1 MTSLWCQISLLALF
15 VDYVVVHMSG
25 SKNSNKAIAPS
36 AVALLPL
43 VLFLALFIGVG
54 TYLSLQGVD
63 FAFYQLPAP
72 IAVLPAVILALIL
85 SKDKLNRSIEHFMSG
100 VGHQDI
106 IAMCMIYLLA
116 GAFAAVAK
124 ASGGVDATVNL
135 GLSAIPTSMILPGIF
150 LISAFIATAMGTSM
164 GTIAAVAP
172 VALGIAQS
180 AGMSL
185 PLTAGVVLSGA
196 MFGDNLSII
205 SDTTIAAT
213 RSQGCE
219 MKDKFKENIRIA
231 LPAALVALV
240 IFAFNSTA
248 TQVPETGP
256 IEWLKVLPYVTI
268 LILAVSGMNVFVVL
282 TIGIVL
288 AGGVSLSSID
298 DYGLTN
304 FAQDIYSGFGNM
316 QEIFLLSM
324 LIGGLSELMRR
335 QGGLAFLTNLVSGII
350 RTFGSSHSK
359 EANGR
364 ASELGIAGLVSMV
377 NTCTANNTVAIIV
390 SGSVARQLAEENNV
404 SPRRSASLLDIFSCV
419 IQGVLPYG
427 AQVLLLGSVF
437 NLSPLEVVA
446 NSYYCFAL
454 AIAAIVAVFI
464 KHPARQP
471 VPQTES

>member
-1 MTSLWCQISLLALF
+1 
-15 VDYVVVHMSG
+15 MS
-25 SKNSNKAIAPS
+25 SFDNNKATVAPS
-36 AVALLPL
+36 AIALLPL
-43 VLFLALFIGVG
+43 LVFLALFIGVG
-54 TYLSLQGVD
+54 TYLTIQGVD

-72 IAVLPAVILALIL
+72 IAVLPAVVLALLL
-85 SKDKLNRSIEHFMSG
+85 SKEKLNRAIEQFLKG
-100 VGHQDI
+100 VGHPDI

-116 GAFAAVAK
+116 GAFATVAK

-135 GLSAIPTSMILPGIF
+135 GLSAIPTSLILPGIF

-172 VALGIAQS
+172 VALGISES

-185 PLTAGVVLSGA
+185 SLTAGVVLSGA

-219 MKDKFKENIRIA
+219 MRDKFKENVKIA
-231 LPAALVALV
+231 VPAALVAMA

-248 TQVPETGP
+248 TQVPQTESV
-256 IEWLKVLPYVTI
+256 EWLKVLPYLTI
-268 LILAVSGMNVFVVL
+268 LILAVSGVNVFVVL
-282 TIGIVL
+282 TIGIL
-288 AGGVSLSSID
+288 FAGTVSLVSID
-298 DYGLTN
+298 EYALTQ
-304 FAQDIYSGFGNM
+304 FGQDIYEGFGSM

-335 QGGLAFLTNLVSGII
+335 QGGLAFLTELVSKAI
-350 RTFGSSHSK
+350 RKFGSSHSRQ
-359 EANGR
+359 ENCR

-390 SGSVARQLAEENNV
+390 SGGVARELAETNNV

-419 IQGVLPYG
+419 VQGILPYG
-427 AQVLLLGSVF
+427 AQVLLLGSIF
-437 NLSPLEVVA
+437 GLSPLAVIS

-454 AIAAIVAVFI
+454 AISAIVSVFI
-464 KHPARQP
+464 KQSAVATEH
-471 VPQTES
+471 QTES

>member
-1 MTSLWCQISLLALF
+1 
-15 VDYVVVHMSG
+15 MSN
-25 SKNSNKAIAPS
+25 SKNSNAVIAPS
-36 AVALLPL
+36 AVALIPL
-43 VLFLALFIGVG
+43 IVFLALFIGVG

-72 IAVLPAVILALIL
+72 IAALPAVMLALLL
-85 SKDKLNRSIEHFMSG
+85 SKDKLNRAIEQFLGG
-100 VGHQDI
+100 VGHKDI

-172 VALGIAQS
+172 VALGIADS
-180 AGMSL
+180 AGMSI

-219 MKDKFKENIRIA
+219 MRDKFKENIRIA
-231 LPAALVALV
+231 LPAALIAIV

-256 IEWLKVLPYVTI
+256 IEWLKVLPYITI

-282 TIGIVL
+282 TIGILL
-288 AGGVSLSSID
+288 AGGVSLGSIENYGMT
-298 DYGLTN
+298 DY
-304 FAQDIYSGFGNM
+304 AQDIYAGFGNM

-335 QGGLAFLTNLVSGII
+335 QGGLAFLTNLVSGLI
-350 RTFGSSHSK
+350 RAFGSSHSK
-359 EANGR
+359 QANGR

-377 NTCTANNTVAIIV
+377 NLCTANNTVAIIV
-390 SGSVARQLAEENNV
+390 SGSVARQLAEENDV

-437 NLSPLEVVA
+437 NLSPLEIVS

-454 AIAAIVAVFI
+454 AIVAVVAVFI
-464 KHPARQP
+464 KHPARKVAQA
-471 VPQTES
+471 

>member
-1 MTSLWCQISLLALF
+1 
-15 VDYVVVHMSG
+15 MSN
-25 SKNSNKAIAPS
+25 SKNSNAVIAPS
-36 AVALLPL
+36 AVALIPL
-43 VLFLALFIGVG
+43 IVFLSLFIGVG

-72 IAVLPAVILALIL
+72 IAALPAVMLALLL
-85 SKDKLNRSIEHFMSG
+85 SKDKLNSAIEQFLSG
-100 VGHQDI
+100 VGHKDI

-172 VALGIAQS
+172 VALGIADS
-180 AGMSL
+180 AGMSI

-219 MKDKFKENIRIA
+219 MRDKFKENIRIA
-231 LPAALVALV
+231 LPAALIAIV

-256 IEWLKVLPYVTI
+256 IEWLKVLPYITI

-282 TIGIVL
+282 TIGILL
-288 AGGVSLSSID
+288 AGGVSLGSVEN
-298 DYGLTN
+298 YGLTDY
-304 FAQDIYSGFGNM
+304 AQDIYAGFGNM

-335 QGGLAFLTNLVSGII
+335 QGGLAFLTNLVSGVI
-350 RTFGSSHSK
+350 RAFGSSHSK
-359 EANGR
+359 QANGR

-377 NTCTANNTVAIIV
+377 NMCTANNTVAIIV

-437 NLSPLEVVA
+437 NLSPLEVVS

-454 AIAAIVAVFI
+454 AIVAVVAVFI
-464 KHPARQP
+464 KHPARQ
-471 VPQTES
+471 TATA

>member
-1 MTSLWCQISLLALF
+1 
-15 VDYVVVHMSG
+15 MSN
-25 SKNSNKAIAPS
+25 SKNSNAVIAPS
-36 AVALLPL
+36 AVALIPL
-43 VLFLALFIGVG
+43 IVFLALFIGVG

-72 IAVLPAVILALIL
+72 IAALPAVMLALLL
-85 SKDKLNRSIEHFMSG
+85 SKDKLNRAIEQFLGG
-100 VGHQDI
+100 VGHKDI

-172 VALGIAQS
+172 VALGIADS
-180 AGMSL
+180 AGMSI

-219 MKDKFKENIRIA
+219 MRDKFKENIRIA
-231 LPAALVALV
+231 LPAALIAIV

-256 IEWLKVLPYVTI
+256 IEWLKVLPYITI

-282 TIGIVL
+282 TIGILL
-288 AGGVSLSSID
+288 AGGVSLGSIENYGMT
-298 DYGLTN
+298 DY
-304 FAQDIYSGFGNM
+304 AQDIYAGFGNM

-335 QGGLAFLTNLVSGII
+335 QGGLAFLTNLVSGVI
-350 RTFGSSHSK
+350 RAFGSSHSK
-359 EANGR
+359 QANGR

-377 NTCTANNTVAIIV
+377 NLCTANNTVAIIV

-437 NLSPLEVVA
+437 NLSPLDIVA

-454 AIAAIVAVFI
+454 AIVAVVAVFI
-464 KHPARQP
+464 KHPARQ
-471 VPQTES
+471 VANA

>member
-1 MTSLWCQISLLALF
+1 
-15 VDYVVVHMSG
+15 MSN
-25 SKNSNKAIAPS
+25 SKNSNAVIAPS
-36 AVALLPL
+36 AVALIPL
-43 VLFLALFIGVG
+43 IVFLALFIGVG

-72 IAVLPAVILALIL
+72 IAALPAVMLALLL
-85 SKDKLNRSIEHFMSG
+85 SKDKLNRAIEQFLSG
-100 VGHQDI
+100 VGHKDI

-172 VALGIAQS
+172 VALGIADS
-180 AGMSL
+180 AGMSI

-219 MKDKFKENIRIA
+219 MRDKFKENIRIA
-231 LPAALVALV
+231 LPAALIAIV

-256 IEWLKVLPYVTI
+256 IEWLKVLPYITI

-282 TIGIVL
+282 TIGILL
-288 AGGVSLSSID
+288 AGGVSLGSLEN
-298 DYGLTN
+298 YGLTDY
-304 FAQDIYSGFGNM
+304 AQDIYAGFGNM

-335 QGGLAFLTNLVSGII
+335 QGGLAFLTNLVSSMI
-350 RTFGSSHSK
+350 RAFGSSHSK
-359 EANGR
+359 QANGR

-377 NTCTANNTVAIIV
+377 NMCTANNTVAIIV
-390 SGSVARQLAEENNV
+390 SGSVARQLAEENDV

-437 NLSPLEVVA
+437 NLSPLEIVS

-454 AIAAIVAVFI
+454 AIVAVIAVFI
-464 KHPARQP
+464 KHPTRQTAAA
-471 VPQTES
+471 Q

>member
-1 MTSLWCQISLLALF
+1 
-15 VDYVVVHMSG
+15 MSN
-25 SKNSNKAIAPS
+25 SKNSNAVIAPS
-36 AVALLPL
+36 AVALIPL
-43 VLFLALFIGVG
+43 IVFLSLFIGVG

-72 IAVLPAVILALIL
+72 IAALPAVMLALLL
-85 SKDKLNRSIEHFMSG
+85 SKDKLNRAIEQFLGG
-100 VGHQDI
+100 VGHKDM

-172 VALGIAQS
+172 VALGIADS
-180 AGMSL
+180 AGMSI

-219 MKDKFKENIRIA
+219 MRDKFKENIRIA
-231 LPAALVALV
+231 LPAALIAIV

-256 IEWLKVLPYVTI
+256 IEWLKVLPYITI

-282 TIGIVL
+282 TIGILL
-288 AGGVSLSSID
+288 AGGVSLGSVENYGMT
-298 DYGLTN
+298 DY
-304 FAQDIYSGFGNM
+304 AQDIYAGFGNM

-335 QGGLAFLTNLVSGII
+335 QGGLAFLTNLVSGVI
-350 RTFGSSHSK
+350 RAFGSSHSK
-359 EANGR
+359 QANGR

-377 NTCTANNTVAIIV
+377 NLCTANNTVAIIV

-437 NLSPLEVVA
+437 NLSPLDIVA

-454 AIAAIVAVFI
+454 AIVAVVAVFI
-464 KHPARQP
+464 KHPARKVAQA
-471 VPQTES
+471 

>member
-1 MTSLWCQISLLALF
+1 
-15 VDYVVVHMSG
+15 MSN
-25 SKNSNKAIAPS
+25 SKNSNAVIAPS
-36 AVALLPL
+36 AVALIPL
-43 VLFLALFIGVG
+43 IVFLALFIGVG

-72 IAVLPAVILALIL
+72 IAALPAVMLALLL
-85 SKDKLNRSIEHFMSG
+85 SKDKLNRAIEQFLGG
-100 VGHQDI
+100 VGHKDI

-172 VALGIAQS
+172 VALGIADS
-180 AGMSL
+180 AGMSI

-219 MKDKFKENIRIA
+219 MRDKFKENIRIA
-231 LPAALVALV
+231 LPAALIAIV

-256 IEWLKVLPYVTI
+256 IEWLKVLPYITI

-282 TIGIVL
+282 TIGILL
-288 AGGVSLSSID
+288 AGGVSLGSVEN
-298 DYGLTN
+298 YGLTDY
-304 FAQDIYSGFGNM
+304 AQDIYAGFGNM

-335 QGGLAFLTNLVSGII
+335 QGGLAFLTNLVSGVI
-350 RTFGSSHSK
+350 RAFGSSHSK
-359 EANGR
+359 QANGR

-377 NTCTANNTVAIIV
+377 NMCTANNTVAIIV

-437 NLSPLEVVA
+437 NLSPLEIVS

-454 AIAAIVAVFI
+454 AIVAVVAVFI
-464 KHPARQP
+464 KHPARQ
-471 VPQTES
+471 VANA

>member
-1 MTSLWCQISLLALF
+1 
-15 VDYVVVHMSG
+15 MSG

-85 SKDKLNRSIEHFMSG
+85 SKDKLNRSIEHFMRG

-377 NTCTANNTVAIIV
+377 NACTANNTVAIIV

-404 SPRRSASLLDIFSCV
+404 SLRRSASLLDIFSCV

>member
-1 MTSLWCQISLLALF
+1 
-15 VDYVVVHMSG
+15 MSG

-85 SKDKLNRSIEHFMSG
+85 SKDKLNRSIEHFMRG

-298 DYGLTN
+298 NYGLTN

-350 RTFGSSHSK
+350 RTFGSNHSK

>member
-1 MTSLWCQISLLALF
+1 
-15 VDYVVVHMSG
+15 MSG
-25 SKNSNKAIAPS
+25 SKNTNKAIAPS

-43 VLFLALFIGVG
+43 VVFLALFIGVG

-72 IAVLPAVILALIL
+72 IAALPAIVLAILL
-85 SKDKLNRSIEHFMSG
+85 SKDKLNRSIEHFMRG
-100 VGHQDI
+100 VGNQDI

-213 RSQGCE
+213 RSQGCQ

-231 LPAALVALV
+231 LPAALGALV
-240 IFAFNSTA
+240 IFAVNSTA

-256 IEWLKVLPYVTI
+256 IEWLKVLPYITI

-298 DYGLTN
+298 NYGLTN
-304 FAQDIYSGFGNM
+304 FAQDIYSGFGSM

-335 QGGLAFLTNLVSGII
+335 QGGLAFLTNLVSSII
-350 RTFGSSHSK
+350 RSFGSSHSK

-471 VPQTES
+471 APQIEN

>member
-1 MTSLWCQISLLALF
+1 
-15 VDYVVVHMSG
+15 MSG

-85 SKDKLNRSIEHFMSG
+85 SKDKLNRSIEHFMRG

-316 QEIFLLSM
+316 QEIFFLSM

-364 ASELGIAGLVSMV
+364 ASDLGIAGLVSMV

>member
-1 MTSLWCQISLLALF
+1 MSWLPHYAARHPVIVATIAMT
-15 VDYVVVHMSG
+15 HPN
-25 SKNSNKAIAPS
+25 KNNQSIVASP
-36 AVALLPL
+36 VALLPL
-43 VLFLALFIGVG
+43 VLFLTLFIGVG

-72 IAVLPAVILALIL
+72 IAILPAVVLALVL
-85 SKDKLNRSIEHFMSG
+85 SKEKLNKAIEQFIRG

-172 VALGIAQS
+172 VALGIAES
-180 AGMSL
+180 AGMSV

-219 MKDKFKENIRIA
+219 MKDKFKENVRIA
-231 LPAALVALV
+231 MPAALIALL
-240 IFAFNSTA
+240 IFAFNSSA
-248 TQVPETGP
+248 TQLPETGE
-256 IEWLKVLPYVTI
+256 IEWFKVMPYIAI
-268 LILAVSGMNVFVVL
+268 LVLAVSGLNVFVVL
-282 TIGIVL
+282 AVGILL
-288 AGGVSLSSID
+288 AGAVSLASID
-298 DYGLTN
+298 GYQLTN

-335 QGGLAFLTNLVSGII
+335 QGGLAFLTQVITKVI
-350 RTFGSSHSK
+350 RKFGSTHSK
-359 EANGR
+359 QANR
-364 ASELGIAGLVSMV
+364 KASEFGIAGLVSLV
-377 NTCTANNTVAIIV
+377 NVCTANNTVAIIV
-390 SGSVARQLAEENNV
+390 SGSVARELAEENGV
-404 SPRRSASLLDIFSCV
+404 TARRSASLLDIYSCV
-419 IQGVLPYG
+419 IQGMLPYG

-437 NLSPLEVVA
+437 QLSPLEIVS

-454 AIAAIVAVFI
+454 ALSAVVAIVLKPKMKPSAVAEET
-464 KHPARQP
+464 PA
-471 VPQTES
+471 

>member
-1 MTSLWCQISLLALF
+1 
-15 VDYVVVHMSG
+15 
-25 SKNSNKAIAPS
+25 
-36 AVALLPL
+36 
-43 VLFLALFIGVG
+43 
-54 TYLSLQGVD
+54 
-63 FAFYQLPAP
+63 
-72 IAVLPAVILALIL
+72 
-85 SKDKLNRSIEHFMSG
+85 
-100 VGHQDI
+100 
-106 IAMCMIYLLA
+106 
-116 GAFAAVAK
+116 
-124 ASGGVDATVNL
+124 
-135 GLSAIPTSMILPGIF
+135 MILPGIF

-180 AGMSL
+180 DGMSL

-196 MFGDNLSII
+196 MFGDTLSII

-282 TIGIVL
+282 SIGIVL

-298 DYGLTN
+298 NYGLTN
-304 FAQDIYSGFGNM
+304 FAQDVYSGFGNM

-404 SPRRSASLLDIFSCV
+404 SPRRSASLLDIVSCV

>member
-1 MTSLWCQISLLALF
+1 
-15 VDYVVVHMSG
+15 MSN
-25 SKNSNKAIAPS
+25 SKNSNAVIAPS
-36 AVALLPL
+36 AVALIPL
-43 VLFLALFIGVG
+43 IVFLSLFIGVG

-72 IAVLPAVILALIL
+72 IAALPAVMLALLL
-85 SKDKLNRSIEHFMSG
+85 SKDKLNRAIEQFLSG
-100 VGHQDI
+100 VGHKDI

-172 VALGIAQS
+172 VALGIADS
-180 AGMSL
+180 AGMSI

-196 MFGDNLSII
+196 MLGDNLSII

-219 MKDKFKENIRIA
+219 MRDKFKENIRIA
-231 LPAALVALV
+231 LPAALIAIV

-256 IEWLKVLPYVTI
+256 IEWLKVLPYITI

-282 TIGIVL
+282 TIGILL
-288 AGGVSLSSID
+288 AGGVSLGSVENYGMT
-298 DYGLTN
+298 DY
-304 FAQDIYSGFGNM
+304 AQDIYAGFGNM

-335 QGGLAFLTNLVSGII
+335 QGGLAFLTNLVSGLI
-350 RTFGSSHSK
+350 RAFGSSHSK
-359 EANGR
+359 QANGR

-377 NTCTANNTVAIIV
+377 NLCTANNTVAIIV

-437 NLSPLEVVA
+437 NLSPLDIVA

-454 AIAAIVAVFI
+454 AIVAVFAVFI
-464 KHPARQP
+464 KHPARQ
-471 VPQTES
+471 VANA

>member
-1 MTSLWCQISLLALF
+1 
-15 VDYVVVHMSG
+15 MSN
-25 SKNSNKAIAPS
+25 SKNSNAVIAPS
-36 AVALLPL
+36 AVALIPL
-43 VLFLALFIGVG
+43 IVFLSLFIGVG

-72 IAVLPAVILALIL
+72 IAALPAVMLALLL
-85 SKDKLNRSIEHFMSG
+85 SKDKLNRAIEQFLGG
-100 VGHQDI
+100 VGHKDI

-172 VALGIAQS
+172 VALGIADS
-180 AGMSL
+180 AGMSI

-219 MKDKFKENIRIA
+219 MRDKFKENIRIA
-231 LPAALVALV
+231 LPAALIAIV

-256 IEWLKVLPYVTI
+256 IEWLKVLPYITI
-268 LILAVSGMNVFVVL
+268 LILAISGMNVFVVL
-282 TIGIVL
+282 TIGILL
-288 AGGVSLSSID
+288 AGGVSLGSVENYGMT
-298 DYGLTN
+298 DY
-304 FAQDIYSGFGNM
+304 AQDIYAGFGNM

-335 QGGLAFLTNLVSGII
+335 QGGLAFLTNLVSGVI
-350 RTFGSSHSK
+350 RAFGSSHSK
-359 EANGR
+359 QANGR

-377 NTCTANNTVAIIV
+377 NLCTANNTVAIIV

-437 NLSPLEVVA
+437 NLSPLDIVA

-454 AIAAIVAVFI
+454 AIVAVVAVFI
-464 KHPARQP
+464 KHPARKVAQA
-471 VPQTES
+471 

>member
-1 MTSLWCQISLLALF
+1 
-15 VDYVVVHMSG
+15 MSN
-25 SKNSNKAIAPS
+25 SKNSNAVIAPS
-36 AVALLPL
+36 AVALIPL
-43 VLFLALFIGVG
+43 IVFLALFIGVG

-72 IAVLPAVILALIL
+72 IAALPAVMLALLL
-85 SKDKLNRSIEHFMSG
+85 SKDKLNRAIEQFLGG
-100 VGHQDI
+100 VGHKDI

-172 VALGIAQS
+172 VALGIADS
-180 AGMSL
+180 AGMSI

-219 MKDKFKENIRIA
+219 MRDKFKENIRIA
-231 LPAALVALV
+231 LPAALIAIV

-256 IEWLKVLPYVTI
+256 IEWLKVFPYITI

-282 TIGIVL
+282 TIGILL
-288 AGGVSLSSID
+288 AGGVSLGSVENYGMT
-298 DYGLTN
+298 DY
-304 FAQDIYSGFGNM
+304 AQDIYAGFGNM

-335 QGGLAFLTNLVSGII
+335 QGGLAFLTNLVSGVI
-350 RTFGSSHSK
+350 RAFGSSHSK
-359 EANGR
+359 QANGR

-377 NTCTANNTVAIIV
+377 NLCTANNTVAIIV

-437 NLSPLEVVA
+437 NLSPLDIITH
-446 NSYYCFAL
+446 SYYCFAL
-454 AIAAIVAVFI
+454 AIVAVVTVFI
-464 KHPARQP
+464 KHSARQ
-471 VPQTES
+471 VAQA

>member
-1 MTSLWCQISLLALF
+1 
-15 VDYVVVHMSG
+15 MSN
-25 SKNSNKAIAPS
+25 SKNSNAVIVPS
-36 AVALLPL
+36 AVALIPL
-43 VLFLALFIGVG
+43 IVFLSLFIGVG

-72 IAVLPAVILALIL
+72 IAALPAVMLALLI
-85 SKDKLNRSIEHFMSG
+85 SKDKLNRAIEQFLGG
-100 VGHQDI
+100 VGHKDI

-172 VALGIAQS
+172 VALGIADS
-180 AGMSL
+180 AGMSI

-219 MKDKFKENIRIA
+219 MRDKFKENIRIA
-231 LPAALVALV
+231 LPAALIAIV

-256 IEWLKVLPYVTI
+256 IEWLKVLPYITI

-282 TIGIVL
+282 TIGILL
-288 AGGVSLSSID
+288 AGGVSLGSIENYGMT
-298 DYGLTN
+298 DY
-304 FAQDIYSGFGNM
+304 AQDIYAGFGNM

-335 QGGLAFLTNLVSGII
+335 QGGLAFLTNLVSGVI
-350 RTFGSSHSK
+350 RAFGSSHSK
-359 EANGR
+359 QANGR

-377 NTCTANNTVAIIV
+377 NLCTANNTVAIIV

-437 NLSPLEVVA
+437 NLSPLDIVA

-454 AIAAIVAVFI
+454 AIVAVVAVFI
-464 KHPARQP
+464 KHPARQ
-471 VPQTES
+471 VAQA

>member
-1 MTSLWCQISLLALF
+1 
-15 VDYVVVHMSG
+15 MSN
-25 SKNSNKAIAPS
+25 SKNSNAVIAPS
-36 AVALLPL
+36 AVALIPL
-43 VLFLALFIGVG
+43 IVFLALFIGVG

-72 IAVLPAVILALIL
+72 IAALPAVMLALLL
-85 SKDKLNRSIEHFMSG
+85 SKDKLNRAIEQFLGG
-100 VGHQDI
+100 VGHKDI

-172 VALGIAQS
+172 VALGIADS
-180 AGMSL
+180 AGMSI

-219 MKDKFKENIRIA
+219 MRDKFKENIRIA
-231 LPAALVALV
+231 LPAALIAIV
-240 IFAFNSTA
+240 IFAINSTA

-256 IEWLKVLPYVTI
+256 IEWLKVLPYITI

-282 TIGIVL
+282 TIGILL
-288 AGGVSLSSID
+288 AGGVSLGSIENYGMT
-298 DYGLTN
+298 DY
-304 FAQDIYSGFGNM
+304 AKDIYAGFGNM

-335 QGGLAFLTNLVSGII
+335 QGGLAFLTNLVSGLI
-350 RTFGSSHSK
+350 RAFGSSHSK
-359 EANGR
+359 QANGR

-377 NTCTANNTVAIIV
+377 NLCTANNTVAIIV
-390 SGSVARQLAEENNV
+390 SGNVARQLAEENNV

-437 NLSPLEVVA
+437 NLSPLEIVS

-454 AIAAIVAVFI
+454 AIVAVVAVFI
-464 KHPARQP
+464 KHPARQ
-471 VPQTES
+471 VANA

>member
-1 MTSLWCQISLLALF
+1 
-15 VDYVVVHMSG
+15 MSN
-25 SKNSNKAIAPS
+25 SKNSNAVIAPS
-36 AVALLPL
+36 VVALIPL
-43 VLFLALFIGVG
+43 IVFLALFIGVG

-72 IAVLPAVILALIL
+72 IAALPAVMLALLL
-85 SKDKLNRSIEHFMSG
+85 SKDKLNRAIEQFLGG
-100 VGHQDI
+100 VGHKDI

-172 VALGIAQS
+172 VALGIADS
-180 AGMSL
+180 AGMSI

-219 MKDKFKENIRIA
+219 MRDKFKENIRIA
-231 LPAALVALV
+231 LPAALIAIV

-256 IEWLKVLPYVTI
+256 IEWLKVLPYITI

-282 TIGIVL
+282 TIGILL
-288 AGGVSLSSID
+288 AGGVSLGSVEH
-298 DYGLTN
+298 YGLTDY
-304 FAQDIYSGFGNM
+304 AQDIYAGFGNM

-335 QGGLAFLTNLVSGII
+335 QGGLAFLTNLVSGVI
-350 RTFGSSHSK
+350 RAFGSSHSK
-359 EANGR
+359 QANGR

-377 NTCTANNTVAIIV
+377 NLCTANNTVAIIV

-437 NLSPLEVVA
+437 NLSPLEIVS

-454 AIAAIVAVFI
+454 AIVAVVAVFI
-464 KHPARQP
+464 KHPARQ
-471 VPQTES
+471 VAQA

>member
-1 MTSLWCQISLLALF
+1 
-15 VDYVVVHMSG
+15 MSAPES
-25 SKNSNKAIAPS
+25 SKSTPSHRPAPS
-36 AVALLPL
+36 ALALLPL
-43 VLFLALFIGVG
+43 GVFLTLFIGVG
-54 TYLSLQGVD
+54 TYLTIQGVD

-72 IAVLPAVILALIL
+72 IATLPAIIVAILL
-85 SKDKLNRSIEHFMSG
+85 SKEKINKAIEQFLNG

-135 GLSAIPTSMILPGIF
+135 GLSLLPTSMILPGIF

-180 AGMSL
+180 AGMSV

-219 MKDKFKENIRIA
+219 MKDKFRENIRIA
-231 LPAALVALV
+231 LPAAIITLI
-240 IFAFNSTA
+240 IFAFSSTA
-248 TQVPETGP
+248 TQTPATGE
-256 IEWLKVLPYVTI
+256 IEWLKILPYLTI
-268 LILAVSGMNVFVVL
+268 LVLAVSGLNVFVVL
-282 TIGIVL
+282 SLGIIL
-288 AGGVSLSSID
+288 AGGVSLYSVP
-298 DYGLTN
+298 DYA
-304 FAQDIYSGFGNM
+304 FAQLGKDIYAGFGNM

-324 LIGGLSELMRR
+324 LIGGLSELMRQ
-335 QGGLAFLTNLVSGII
+335 QGGLTFLTQLVSKVIS
-350 RTFGSSHSK
+350 RFGSQHSSQ
-359 EANGR
+359 ANSR
-364 ASELGIAGLVSMV
+364 ASEVGIAGLVSLT
-377 NTCTANNTVAIIV
+377 NICTANNTVAIIV

-404 SPRRSASLLDIFSCV
+404 SAKRSASLLDIFSCV
-419 IQGVLPYG
+419 MQGLLPYG

-437 NLSPLEVVA
+437 GLSPLQIVA
-446 NSYYCFAL
+446 NSYYCMLL
-454 AIAAIVAVFI
+454 AITALVSIFINHQGRKHQERHQAAL
-464 KHPARQP
+464 
-471 VPQTES
+471 

>member
-1 MTSLWCQISLLALF
+1 
-15 VDYVVVHMSG
+15 MSN
-25 SKNSNKAIAPS
+25 SKNSNAVIAPS
-36 AVALLPL
+36 AVALIPL
-43 VLFLALFIGVG
+43 IVFLSLFIGVG

-72 IAVLPAVILALIL
+72 IAALPAVMLALLL
-85 SKDKLNRSIEHFMSG
+85 SKDKLNRAIEQFLGG
-100 VGHQDI
+100 VGHKDI

-172 VALGIAQS
+172 VALGIADS
-180 AGMSL
+180 AGMSI

-219 MKDKFKENIRIA
+219 MRDKFKENIRIA
-231 LPAALVALV
+231 LPAALIAIV

-256 IEWLKVLPYVTI
+256 IEWLKVLPYITI

-282 TIGIVL
+282 TIGILL
-288 AGGVSLSSID
+288 AGGVSLGSVENYGMT
-298 DYGLTN
+298 DY
-304 FAQDIYSGFGNM
+304 AQDIYAGFGNM

-335 QGGLAFLTNLVSGII
+335 QGGLVFLTNLVSGVI
-350 RTFGSSHSK
+350 RAFGSSHSK
-359 EANGR
+359 QANGR

-377 NTCTANNTVAIIV
+377 NLCTANNTVAIIV

-437 NLSPLEVVA
+437 NLSPLDIVA

-454 AIAAIVAVFI
+454 AIVAVVAVFI
-464 KHPARQP
+464 KHPARQ
-471 VPQTES
+471 VAQA

>member
-1 MTSLWCQISLLALF
+1 
-15 VDYVVVHMSG
+15 MSG

-85 SKDKLNRSIEHFMSG
+85 SKDKLNRSIEHFMRG

-248 TQVPETGP
+248 TQIPETGP

-298 DYGLTN
+298 NYGLTN

-446 NSYYCFAL
+446 NSYYCFSL

>member
-1 MTSLWCQISLLALF
+1 
-15 VDYVVVHMSG
+15 MSG

-85 SKDKLNRSIEHFMSG
+85 SKDKLNRSIEHFMRG

-298 DYGLTN
+298 EYGLTN

>member
-1 MTSLWCQISLLALF
+1 
-15 VDYVVVHMSG
+15 MSN
-25 SKNSNKAIAPS
+25 SKNSNAVIAPS
-36 AVALLPL
+36 AVALIPL
-43 VLFLALFIGVG
+43 IVFLTLFIGVG

-72 IAVLPAVILALIL
+72 IAALPAVMLALLL
-85 SKDKLNRSIEHFMSG
+85 SKDKLNRAIEQFLGG
-100 VGHQDI
+100 VGHKDI

-172 VALGIAQS
+172 VALGIADS
-180 AGMSL
+180 AGMSI

-219 MKDKFKENIRIA
+219 MRDKFKENIRIA
-231 LPAALVALV
+231 LPAALISIV

-256 IEWLKVLPYVTI
+256 IEWLKVLPYMTI

-282 TIGIVL
+282 TIGILL
-288 AGGVSLSSID
+288 AGGVSLGSVEN
-298 DYGLTN
+298 YGLTDY
-304 FAQDIYSGFGNM
+304 AQDIYAGFGNM

-335 QGGLAFLTNLVSGII
+335 QGGLAFLTNLVSALI
-350 RTFGSSHSK
+350 RAFGSSHSK
-359 EANGR
+359 QANGR

-377 NTCTANNTVAIIV
+377 NLCTANNTVAIIV
-390 SGSVARQLAEENNV
+390 SGSVARQLAEENDV

-437 NLSPLEVVA
+437 NLSPLEIVS

-454 AIAAIVAVFI
+454 AIVAVVAVFI
-464 KHPARQP
+464 KHPARQ
-471 VPQTES
+471 VVNA